1 MTNINSFNR
10 RDFMRLAGV
19 AGAAA
24 VLAPNF
30 AFEAAKTRRHQIG
43 ATGILWGPPEP
54 GLKDIAALGFVGYET
69 FGNVIESWDKT
80 KGGLGPLL
88 EKYQTPLISSF
99 CSGDVR
105 DPAKRSRDIE
115 SLKRY
120 SKLVKGL
127 GGKIIVYCA
136 DGGRRDY
143 DYKAYKQ
150 NIVDSMNDYAKA
162 ITDEGLICALH
173 PHTGTPIETQEEID
187 WVMNAVDTKYM
198 RFAPDIGQIQKGGG
212 DPVKVVKDYLS
223 LVEHM
228 HLKDFAGQDQLKNGY
243 QGYCALGEGQVN
255 LTAILDMMEKKK
267 KLGGM
272 IMYEQDGPNRNR
284 PALREATVTK
294 DYLVKLGYKFEPK
307 TIAEAAT
314 PPAAAQ

>member
-1 MTNINSFNR
+1 
-10 RDFMRLAGV
+10 MRVAGV

-30 AFEAAKTRRHQIG
+30 AFEAAKKRKHQIG
-43 ATGILWGPPEP
+43 ATGILWGPVEP
-54 GLKDIAALGFVGYET
+54 ALKDIAALGYVGFET
-69 FGNVIESWDKT
+69 FGNTIEGMEK
-80 KGGLGPLL
+80 KGTPISALL
-88 EKYQTPLISSF
+88 QKYQTPLISSF

-105 DPAKRSRDIE
+105 DPAKRPRDIE
-115 SLKRY
+115 NLKRW
-120 SKLVKGL
+120 SKLVKAA

-255 LTAILDMMEKKK
+255 LKEILDMMEKKK

>member
-1 MTNINSFNR
+1 
-10 RDFMRLAGV
+10 MRLAGV

-30 AFEAAKTRRHQIG
+30 AFEAAKKRRHQIG
-43 ATGILWGPPEP
+43 ATGILWNDMELA
-54 GLKDIAALGFVGYET
+54 LKDMAALGYVGFET
-69 FGNVIESWDKT
+69 FGGTIEGMEK
-80 KGGLGPLL
+80 KGTPLGPLL
-88 EKYQTPLISSF
+88 QKYQIPLISSF
-99 CSGDVR
+99 NSGHVL
-105 DPAKRSRDIE
+105 DPAKKQQSMDNLIRW
-115 SLKRY
+115 

-136 DGGRRDY
+136 DGGRKKGY
-143 DYKAYKQ
+143 DYKEYKQ

-162 ITDEGLICALH
+162 ITNEGLVCALH

-228 HLKDFAGQDQLKNGY
+228 HLKDFAGQDKLNNGY
-243 QGYCALGEGQVN
+243 VGYCALGEGQVN
-255 LTAILDMMEKKK
+255 LTAILDLMEKKK

-272 IMYEQDGPNRNR
+272 IMYEQDGPNRLR
-284 PALREATVTK
+284 PGMKTPLEEATITK